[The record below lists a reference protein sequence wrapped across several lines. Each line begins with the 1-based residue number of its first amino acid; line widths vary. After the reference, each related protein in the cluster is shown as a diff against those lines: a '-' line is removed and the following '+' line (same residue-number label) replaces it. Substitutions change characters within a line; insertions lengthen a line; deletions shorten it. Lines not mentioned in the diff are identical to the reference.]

1 MNIEEFKTKYPDLHN
16 AIFEEGKKEGHAA
29 GLIEGETSGL
39 EKGKTEAQDQAK
51 EAGAKAEMERIQGV
65 EAQLVPGHEK
75 LIQQLKYDGKTT
87 SEQAEIQMWRA
98 DNALKLNMKAQLDA
112 DAVNAV
118 DHIANQGLGDD
129 VSSLPDGPEKWKV
142 EYEKSADLQK
152 EFKAC
157 ETYVAYMKGV
167 AAGDVKILGK
177 KAK

>member
-1 MNIEEFKTKYPDLHN
+1 MDITEFKTKYPDLHN

-29 GLIEGETSGL
+29 GLIEGEIAGL

-51 EAGAKAEMERIQGV
+51 EASAKAERERIQSV
-65 EAQLVPGHEK
+65 ESQSIPGHEK
-75 LIQQLKYDGKTT
+75 LIQTLKFDGKTT
-87 SEQAEIQMWRA
+87 GPEAAVQILAAEK
-98 DNALKLNMKAQLDA
+98 ALRLNMKAQLDD